1 MPGVTFWFV
10 LPPNPERPRPVTT
23 TPLPKTP
30 YLRLAAK
37 ADELGYQIHHTFRNR
52 TCTIILKDLKGVA
65 QAGVSVPFF
74 SFEESCLELLSAL
87 RGEL

>member
-1 MPGVTFWFV
+1 
-10 LPPNPERPRPVTT
+10 VTT
-23 TPLPKTP
+23 TPLPATP
-30 YLRLAAK
+30 YLRLAAE
-37 ADELGYQIHHTFRNR
+37 ADRLNYQIHHTFRNR

-74 SFEESCLELLSAL
+74 SFEQSCEELLSAL